1 MHQEIMKSSSEV
13 GPYIIFIMTWL
24 EKNQL
29 LSFLFN
35 KYREREKKKMLE
47 VGQKSLKKCRKIS
60 WVEIVHLGHLP
71 EAHKHHFWLKMR

>member
-1 MHQEIMKSSSEV
+1 MHQEIMKSSREV

-35 KYREREKKKMLE
+35 KYREREKEKENARSGSKIFKKN
-47 VGQKSLKKCRKIS
+47 VGKSH
-60 WVEIVHLGHLP
+60 E
-71 EAHKHHFWLKMR
+71 